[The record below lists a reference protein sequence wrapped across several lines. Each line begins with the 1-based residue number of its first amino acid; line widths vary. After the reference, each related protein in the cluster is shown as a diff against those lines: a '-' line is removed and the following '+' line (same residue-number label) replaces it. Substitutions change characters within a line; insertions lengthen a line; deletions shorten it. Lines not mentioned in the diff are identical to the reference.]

1 MKHHLIKALLSAL
14 LALALLLG
22 GLAVPAS
29 AAETD
34 TPVIFLG
41 GFGMELYL
49 NEGTPEQTGLP
60 AGALGG
66 DAVLAAL
73 KETLLYPL
81 RNPLAA
87 IFSPNHLAD
96 ILATFMMSWLGLLA
110 CDENGDSVYPLT
122 NDSDGGFYGY
132 VGGRKAYEFN
142 YDWRLDPVAT
152 AWDLHDYIQQVKKE
166 TGKDKV
172 NLYALSFGTVVIC
185 AYLAE
190 CGKFGDV
197 ESVFLS
203 ASAHGGLQLAEDL
216 IQKKLAVSAKGFAPF
231 LAQMMPA
238 NAGLFA
244 TLDKLCVFRLLEW
257 PVNLML
263 KCIKNRF
270 YEKAVIPLLGQM
282 PAAWAFVTD
291 DAVYEAAKASL
302 LSDTTK
308 YAGLIRK
315 IDGYHYGI
323 GNRTNEVLKDAAAK
337 GIKIALVSGYD
348 CAPIPIGGTFLYQSD
363 FMIATKASSGG
374 AVCADYGKTLP
385 AGYAQAKA
393 CGGHNHISP
402 DNMIDASACALP
414 EQTWFVKGHMHQYE
428 YGGAGLYRWF
438 LDFDGQPDVRSDE
451 RYPQFR

>member
-1 MKHHLIKALLSAL
+1 MKHFRKALLSAL
-14 LALALLLG
+14 LALAMLAG
-22 GLAVPAS
+22 GLALPAL

-41 GFGMELYL
+41 GFGTELYL
-49 NEGTPEQTGLP
+49 NEGTPEQIGLP
-60 AGALGG
+60 SGALGG
-66 DAVLAAL
+66 DPVLAAL

-110 CDENGDSVYPLT
+110 CDENGDSLYELS
-122 NDSDGGFYGY
+122 NGSDGGFYGMI
-132 VGGRKAYEFN
+132 GSRRAYEFN
-142 YDWRLDPVAT
+142 FDWRLDPVAT
-152 AWDLHDYIQQVKKE
+152 AWDLHAYIQQVKGE

-190 CGKFGDV
+190 CGDFEDV
-197 ESVFLS
+197 ESVFFN

-216 IQKKLAVSAKGFAPF
+216 IQKKLAVSAKGLAPF
-231 LAQMMPA
+231 LAEMLPA
-238 NAGLFA
+238 NAGLIG
-244 TLDKLCVFRLLEW
+244 TLDKLCVFRMLEW

-282 PAAWAFVTD
+282 PAAWAFITD
-291 DAVYEAAKASL
+291 DAVYEAAKRDL
-302 LSDTTK
+302 LGDTAK
-308 YAGLIRK
+308 YAELIRK

-323 GNRTNEVLKDAAAK
+323 GNRTNEILQEAAQE
-337 GIKIALVSGYD
+337 IKVALVSGYG

-374 AVCADYGKTLP
+374 AICAGYGKTLP
-385 AGYAQAKA
+385 ADHAQFSQT
-393 CGGHNHISP
+393 CGHNHISP
-402 DNMIDASACALP
+402 DNMVDASACALP
-414 EQTWFVKGHMHQYE
+414 EQTWFVKGYMHQYE

-438 LDFDGQPDVRSDE
+438 LSEDRPTVWSDGGA
-451 RYPQFR
+451 YPQFR